1 MDLYDRIFD
10 LCKRRGII
18 FPSFEI
24 YGGVSGFYDYGPL
37 GAILK
42 RNIEDKWRDIFVRR
56 EGMVE
61 IEASL
66 VMPSV
71 VFEASGHVE
80 HFTDLMTQ
88 CVECKKAFRT
98 DTILSER
105 GIKIREGATA
115 REIDE
120 LIINNEVTCPDC
132 GGNLSPS
139 EPFNLMFQVEIGPYG
154 RTIKGYGRP
163 EAAQGQFVNF
173 KRVYAAMR
181 ERLPLGIAQI
191 GRCMRN
197 EISPRKGPI
206 RLREFT
212 IIDYEVFLDPEES
225 KYPRIELVENVLL
238 RIISAEEQEKGLE
251 QVSIVTVNQALES
264 GLIKSEA
271 LAYFMALASHFIEDL
286 GIPKDKQRFREQLPD
301 ERAHYS
307 LQTFD
312 QEVWLERWG
321 WTEVSGHAY
330 RTDFDLSRHMT
341 YSGEDLRV
349 YKSFEKPKS
358 IKIPVINPNREKI
371 REDFGRQAN
380 NVLKMLSNSDVFT
393 VKGSLERSGFYELP
407 GKKGIHLDNKHL
419 EVLFRTEEAQGRWF
433 IPHVAEPSFGID
445 RIFYAVLEYSHEKR
459 RKRTVLKLPRD
470 IAPIKAAIYPLVN
483 KDGLPEFAQKIY
495 SLLIDEGFWVEYDD
509 SGSIGRRYARADE
522 VGVPICITIDY
533 QTIEDDTVTLRDLET
548 WKQVRVKVDK
558 LSILLKDYLNK
569 KIVFED
575 LGIKLN

>member
-1 MDLYDRIFD
+1 MDLYDRISD

-37 GAILK
+37 GAIMK

-80 HFTDLMTQ
+80 HFTDLMTH
-88 CVECKKAFRT
+88 CVDCKKAYRT
-98 DTILSER
+98 DIILNEK
-105 GIKIREGATA
+105 GVKIREGATA
-115 REIDE
+115 QEIDE
-120 LIINNEVTCPDC
+120 LITDNSITCPDC
-132 GGNLSPS
+132 GGKLGPS
-139 EPFNLMFQVEIGPYG
+139 KPFNLMFQVEIGPYG
-154 RTIKGYGRP
+154 RTTKGFGRP

-197 EISPRKGPI
+197 EIAPRKGPI

-212 IIDYEVFLDPEES
+212 IIDYEVFLDPDET
-225 KYPRIELVENVLL
+225 KYPRIELVGDQML
-238 RIISAEEQEKGLE
+238 RILTVNQQEKGLDK
-251 QVSIVTVNQALES
+251 VTIVTVDQALDE

-271 LAYFMALASHFIEDL
+271 VAYFMTLASRFIEDL

-349 YKSFEKPKS
+349 YKSFEESKS
-358 IKIPVINPNREKI
+358 VKVPVINPKIEKI
-371 REDFGRQAN
+371 RDDFGNQTD
-380 NVLKMLSNSDVFT
+380 NVLMMLSKSDALT
-393 VKGSLERSGFYELP
+393 VIGSLERSGFYEIP
-407 GKKGIHLDNKHL
+407 GMSSIRLNNTHL
-419 EVLFRTEEAQGRWF
+419 EVTFRMEEMQGRWF

-445 RIFYAVLEYSHEKR
+445 RIFYSILEYAYEKR
-459 RKRTVLKLPRD
+459 KKRTLLKLPRD
-470 IAPIKAAIYPLVN
+470 IAPIKAAIYPLVT
-483 KDGLPEFAQKIY
+483 KDGLPKLAKKVY
-495 SLLIDEGFWVEYDD
+495 SMLIDEGFWVEYDD

-522 VGVPICITIDY
+522 VGVPICVTIDY
-533 QTIEDDTVTLRDLET
+533 QTFEDDTVTIRDLET

-558 LSILLKDYLNK
+558 LPILLEKYINK
-569 KIVFED
+569 KVAFED
-575 LGIKLN
+575 LGTKVN